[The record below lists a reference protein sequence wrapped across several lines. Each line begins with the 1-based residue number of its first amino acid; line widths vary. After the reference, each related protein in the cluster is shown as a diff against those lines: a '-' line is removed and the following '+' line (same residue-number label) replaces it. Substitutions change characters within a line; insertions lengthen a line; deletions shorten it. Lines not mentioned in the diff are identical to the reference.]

1 MWGNLDFSALG
12 LGFSL
17 GGAEIRVLNAKREVF
32 FESFP
37 GHIHGFY
44 ELHYVFGG
52 RGELDCLGRRIPLGE
67 GILYLCGPH
76 VSHEQLTDPADN
88 MMEYSFSFDVI
99 RSGKKAP
106 SIVSPLEGVKLWIGE
121 DRRRIGEI
129 FSVMEQEI
137 AAGEA
142 GAAEALESLCRLLL
156 IQVIRNFEG
165 PGKTSEEARRTTE
178 DRRKFLMDEAFI
190 YRFRDMTLSSL
201 AALLNLSER
210 QTLRNVREYYGM
222 SFVEFRAKSRLNAA
236 AKILRE
242 KPDLSVTDAA
252 ELVGFSSA
260 AHFRKLFQK
269 EYGMSPSEWRSR
281 QKKE

>member
-1 MWGNLDFSALG
+1 MRVSDRDRSVCFPLDETSGQKVRDRNGKVYGRVTNPAWLSNDASHWKKVSTLVSDIPGGHYYDPVRHEAGLFTAQGVKKYNLNTDRTSESAYATPCPVHLLLG
-12 LGFSL
+12 T
-17 GGAEIRVLNAKREVF
+17 
-32 FESFP
+32 SFLK
-37 GHIHGFY
+37 GDGLFAY
-44 ELHYVFGG
+44 ELSDWV
-52 RGELDCLGRRIPLGE
+52 
-67 GILYLCGPH
+67 
-76 VSHEQLTDPADN
+76 
-88 MMEYSFSFDVI
+88 
-99 RSGKKAP
+99 
-106 SIVSPLEGVKLWIGE
+106 
-121 DRRRIGEI
+121 
-129 FSVMEQEI
+129 
-137 AAGEA
+137 
-142 GAAEALESLCRLLL
+142 
-156 IQVIRNFEG
+156 EG